1 MCSLRAGFYRRRIA
15 PWLVHVACSG
25 RTFRRMRARIV
36 PLAAGTVLDV
46 GCGSGTNFAHY
57 DPARAARVVAIEPEA
72 NALAM
77 ARRRAAGFAFP
88 IDFVEAGAEQLP
100 LETASADTAILA
112 YTLCTVAE
120 PAAALAEIRRVLK
133 PGGRL
138 LFLEHGVSD
147 RPRRAAVQRR
157 LDRVWGRLA
166 AGCHLTRAPAR
177 LIAEA
182 GFAVTEL
189 HRDSFPLWLW
199 PLGLHHAGIAR
210 VST

>member
-1 MCSLRAGFYRRRIA
+1 MSCARGAHSG
-15 PWLVHVACSG
+15 AC
-25 RTFRRMRARIV
+25 ARVV

-57 DPARAARVVAIEPEA
+57 DAARATRIVAIEPEA
-72 NALAM
+72 RALAM
-77 ARRRAAGFAFP
+77 ARQAARRLAIP
-88 IDFVEAGAEQLP
+88 VDFVEAGAERLP
-100 LETASADTAILA
+100 LETASADAAILA
-112 YTLCTVAE
+112 YTLCTVPQ

-147 RPRRAAVQRR
+147 RPRRATFQRR
-157 LDRVWGRLA
+157 LDRVWGKFA

-189 HRDSFPLWLW
+189 HRGPFPLWLW
-199 PLGLHHAGIAR
+199 PLGLHHAGYAVPR
-210 VST
+210 

>member
-1 MCSLRAGFYRRRIA
+1 MRSLCPGFYRKRVA

-36 PLAAGTVLDV
+36 PLAAGTILDV

-57 DPARAARVVAIEPEA
+57 DPARATRVVAIEPEA

-77 ARRRAAGFAFP
+77 ARRRAKGFAFP
-88 IDFVEAGAEQLP
+88 VDFAEAGAERLP
-100 LETASADTAILA
+100 FETGSADTAVLA
-112 YTLCTVAE
+112 YTLCTV
-120 PAAALAEIRRVLK
+120 PAPEAALAEIRRVLK

-147 RPRRAAVQRR
+147 RPFRATLQRR
-157 LDRVWGRLA
+157 LDRAWGRLA

-189 HRDSFPLWLW
+189 HRETFPFWLW
-199 PLGLHHAGIAR
+199 PLGLHHGGYAIAR
-210 VST
+210 